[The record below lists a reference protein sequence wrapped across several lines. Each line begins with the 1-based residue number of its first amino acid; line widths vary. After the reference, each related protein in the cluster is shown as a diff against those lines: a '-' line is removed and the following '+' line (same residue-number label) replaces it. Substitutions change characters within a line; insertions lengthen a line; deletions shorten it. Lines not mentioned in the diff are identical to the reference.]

1 MRILIVLAALRQ
13 GQFYLE
19 DLRTGSA
26 SEFRENYAKKRTAK
40 CENVKKKNV
49 KNSENLKIWN

>member
-1 MRILIVLAALRQ
+1 MRISIVLSVRSGQ

-26 SEFRENYAKKRTAK
+26 SEFRENGKKKAKKRSAK
-40 CENVKKKNV
+40 CERNV